1 MPGRSSDFVSDDF
14 VERLRHGG
22 TIAEGGFWMNRA
34 FSPGAL
40 PQAGDEAAPLAL
52 NRYRLAQPPL
62 QLSELIDHS
71 ILRLA
76 VLHLKVPREP

>member
-1 MPGRSSDFVSDDF
+1 
-14 VERLRHGG
+14 
-22 TIAEGGFWMNRA
+22 MNRA
-34 FSPGAL
+34 FGPGAL